1 MGKRANEIM
10 SAMSLKK
17 NKEYP
22 DATPSVLLALSKAR
36 KECAAAAESLASQVG
51 DADEEMMTSMCLRNV
66 AMITPA
72 LNSSYYV
79 RKEVL
84 GWDCRV

>member
-1 MGKRANEIM
+1 
-10 SAMSLKK
+10 MSLKK
-17 NKEYP
+17 NRDYP
-22 DATPSVLLALSKAR
+22 DYTPAVAMALQKAR
-36 KECAAAAESLASQVG
+36 SMCATDAAKLAESSG
-51 DADEEMMTSMCLRNV
+51 ADEETQDAFASMCLRNV